1 VSKAYPGTR
10 KLDVKAGG
18 AGGPDADGQG
28 ALDLGFR
35 HRRALGR
42 DDFILSDSNAAAA
55 RIVAAPRCWPGGRLA
70 LIGPEGSGKTHL
82 ARCFMAETGAACVEA
97 PALRDPDVPALLAS
111 GGVAVESA
119 DRLAAPEAERA
130 LFHLMNFA
138 AAEEKPILLTGREAP
153 ARWPAALPDLASRLS
168 ALPIAALAPP
178 DDALLEAVIAKHFA
192 DRSLQVEPGLPAYLA
207 RRIERSFAAAA
218 AAVDALDAASLVAKR
233 KPSRR
238 LAAAA
243 LDL

>member
-55 RIVAAPRCWPGGRLA
+55 RIVAAPSCWPGGRLA

-111 GGVAVESA
+111 GGVAIEAA

-130 LFHLMNFA
+130 LFHLMN
-138 AAEEKPILLTGREAP
+138 L
-153 ARWPAALPDLASRLS
+153 ARSWPSANRPAASPPRLWIS
-168 ALPIAALAPP
+168 
-178 DDALLEAVIAKHFA
+178 DAGAVRPRCKESSGPESPCA
-192 DRSLQVEPGLPAYLA
+192 
-207 RRIERSFAAAA
+207 
-218 AAVDALDAASLVAKR
+218 
-233 KPSRR
+233 
-238 LAAAA
+238 
-243 LDL
+243 